1 MKILAVTG
9 KSGGHIFPA
18 LSFLQDV
25 ISRYPEAET
34 GIVVPALSVANPVLF
49 RGISR
54 CFYLPCVS
62 IPKRLSFGSIVAV
75 IKFFWSFFDSLR
87 IMYTFK
93 PDCVAG
99 FGSISSVP
107 VVVAARICG
116 VKNII
121 LHEQNVIPGR
131 STRFLLVFADACAVS
146 FENSRA
152 YFNPGALR
160 KVFLTGNMLRK
171 SLVAVEKNEAIRYFG
186 LQPDIFTIVV
196 MGGSQGSRTINT
208 VFSRDICSLRTSVPF
223 QVIHITGKNDFE
235 GIKKQYEGACFSSR
249 VFDFFEAMHYVY
261 SAADIVVSRGGA
273 TTISELIFY
282 RIPAIIIPYPF
293 AYNHQEANAC
303 VLKEKECAVV
313 LSDTCAE
320 SGMLRDTVEGML
332 NTPGKIKEMKENY
345 NAFIQRD
352 AHSLFMDLVTGLH
365 TR

>member
-34 GIVVPALSVANPVLF
+34 GIVLPASSVTDPALF

-54 CFYLPCVS
+54 CFYITCVS
-62 IPKRLSFGSIVAV
+62 IPKRVSFTSVAAV
-75 IKFFWSFFDSLR
+75 IKFFRSFFDSLW
-87 IMYTFK
+87 IVYTFK

-107 VVVAARICG
+107 VVIAARICG
-116 VKNII
+116 VKKII

-131 STRFLLVFADACAVS
+131 ATRFLLAFADACALS
-146 FENSRA
+146 FENSKT
-152 YFNPGALR
+152 YFDPAAL
-160 KVFLTGNMLRK
+160 KKIFLTGNMLRK
-171 SLVAVEKNEAIRYFG
+171 SLVTVGKNEAVRYFG
-186 LQPDIFTIVV
+186 LKPDIFTLVV

-208 VFSRDICSLRTSVPF
+208 VFSRDSGSLRTAVPF

-235 GIKKQYEGACFSSR
+235 GIKKHYESVGFPSR

-261 SAADIVVSRGGA
+261 SAADLVISRGGA

-293 AYNHQEANAC
+293 AYNHQAANAL
-303 VLKEKECAVV
+303 VLKEKNCAEVMT
-313 LSDTCAE
+313 DTGAE
-320 SGMLRDTVEGML
+320 SGMLRDVVEELL
-332 NTPGKIKEMKENY
+332 NTPDKIKEMKENY
-345 NAFIQRD
+345 NAFTQRD
-352 AHSLFMDLVTGLH
+352 AHSLFMDLVT
-365 TR
+365 R